1 MRARQMR
8 DQAHG
13 GYEEST
19 SEKEVM
25 DFTTYITSSPLLP
38 VKHLTHHPPALQ
50 NTQ

>member
-1 MRARQMR
+1 MR

-25 DFTTYITSSPLLP
+25 DFTTYITSSHPSPLSVL
-38 VKHLTHHPPALQ
+38 LTIL
-50 NTQ
+50 